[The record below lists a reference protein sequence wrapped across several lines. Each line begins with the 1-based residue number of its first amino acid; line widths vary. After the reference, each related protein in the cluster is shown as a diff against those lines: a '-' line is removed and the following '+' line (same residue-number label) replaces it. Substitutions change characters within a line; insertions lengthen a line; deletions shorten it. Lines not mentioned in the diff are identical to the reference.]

1 MKKKLIPLLTFA
13 KIDIRRLFRDKV
25 AIFFVFFFPVMFLLV
40 FGSLFGRSEV
50 SFNVAL
56 INQSESQFAAEFE
69 QQINDG
75 DIFNVD
81 EEVASVNE
89 AHEKMSRGEIDA
101 TIILPE
107 GFGKVGENTDI
118 PSGRAEVVYDRGND
132 HAGVTIGSILESI
145 FADINAEFVPVETP
159 FTLNVEPTEAEGLSR
174 LDFLFSGLLGFSILS
189 LGIFGPTTVF
199 PRMKEKGIL
208 RRYHTTPIRI
218 WQYFA
223 GNVLSNAFVGILA
236 VAFMFVVARLVFGIS
251 MRGDYLSLVLFTV
264 LGTITVF
271 GIGLAAGGWAKN
283 EAQAAPLANLI
294 AFPMMFLS
302 GVFFPRFLM
311 PDWLAT
317 ITQFLPL
324 TPFIDGLR
332 LIITEGMTILQV
344 GTEVAMLA
352 AWAVIIYLVAFKL
365 FRWE

>member
-1 MKKKLIPLLTFA
+1 
-13 KIDIRRLFRDKV
+13 
-25 AIFFVFFFPVMFLLV
+25 
-40 FGSLFGRSEV
+40 
-50 SFNVAL
+50 
-56 INQSESQFAAEFE
+56 
-69 QQINDG
+69 
-75 DIFNVD
+75 
-81 EEVASVNE
+81 
-89 AHEKMSRGEIDA
+89 
-101 TIILPE
+101 
-107 GFGKVGENTDI
+107 
-118 PSGRAEVVYDRGND
+118 
-132 HAGVTIGSILESI
+132 
-145 FADINAEFVPVETP
+145 
-159 FTLNVEPTEAEGLSR
+159 
-174 LDFLFSGLLGFSILS
+174 
-189 LGIFGPTTVF
+189 
-199 PRMKEKGIL
+199 
-208 RRYHTTPIRI
+208 
-218 WQYFA
+218 
-223 GNVLSNAFVGILA
+223 
-236 VAFMFVVARLVFGIS
+236 
-251 MRGDYLSLVLFTV
+251 
-264 LGTITVF
+264 VF